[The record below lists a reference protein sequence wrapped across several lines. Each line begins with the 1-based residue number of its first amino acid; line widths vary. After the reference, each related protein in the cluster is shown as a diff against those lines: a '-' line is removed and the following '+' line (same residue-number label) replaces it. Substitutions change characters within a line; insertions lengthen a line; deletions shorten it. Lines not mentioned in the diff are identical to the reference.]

1 MYQRSKNPKP
11 NKMTPQSKHIYD
23 ILYSAGARLPL
34 LEKWLRDDIWS
45 PKRFSQLDPQDYLQS
60 GEKLVKNAEELILNA
75 SPGIYDEI
83 VAASE
88 SSPSLLAELMSPKTA
103 VVIFDGLSI
112 RELPLLERLA
122 ERTGYSIINAQYQ
135 YASLPSDT
143 ISYIEQRLVGKR
155 IGPSQLENRKE
166 FKEKNIFVR
175 HYDTLIRQY
184 EFSNNGSSL
193 LLWSS
198 FPDGTYMNFEARSSG
213 HFEAIVKQFDVA
225 WKNIVLSV
233 PRDYRII
240 ITSDH
245 GYIYLYAGYE
255 SELKPD
261 KALDILKNDRFRIFE
276 NDEEMPSECAEL
288 QIVSHKRVAM
298 LRGRIKNRPQG
309 PSGSKIFRHGG
320 MSLMEMLT
328 PYVELRYSN

>member
-1 MYQRSKNPKP
+1 MSSHRN
-11 NKMTPQSKHIYD
+11 HIYD

-34 LEKWLRDDIWS
+34 LEKWLRDEVWS
-45 PKRFSQLDPQDYLQS
+45 TKRFGELQPQEYLQS
-60 GEKLVKNAEELILNA
+60 GEKLVKTAEDLILNA
-75 SPGIYDEI
+75 APGIYDEL

-88 SSPSLLAELMSPKTA
+88 SSPSLLSELVPSKTA

-112 RELPLLERLA
+112 RELPLLEKLA
-122 ERTGYSIINAQYQ
+122 QRTEYSINTMKYG

-143 ISYIEQRLVGKR
+143 ISYVEQRLIGKR
-155 IGPSQLENRKE
+155 IGPSQLETRKE
-166 FKEKNIFVR
+166 FKEKNILVR

-198 FPDGTYMNFEARSSG
+198 FPDGTYMNFEAKSSG
-213 HFEAIVKQFDVA
+213 HFEAIIKQFDVA
-225 WKNIVLSV
+225 WKNIVLSI

-245 GYIYLYAGYE
+245 GYIYLHAGYE

-261 KALDILKNDRFRIFE
+261 KALDTLKNDRFRIFE

-288 QIVSHKRVAM
+288 QIFSQKRVAM

-309 PSGSKIFRHGG
+309 PSSNKIFRHGG

-328 PYVELRYSN
+328 PYVELRYSK

>member
-1 MYQRSKNPKP
+1 MSPHSKN
-11 NKMTPQSKHIYD
+11 IYN
-23 ILYSAGARLPL
+23 ILYSSGTRLPL
-34 LEKWLRDDIWS
+34 LEKWLCDDVWS
-45 PKRFSQLDPQDYLQS
+45 KKRFSQYEPQEYLQS
-60 GEKLVKNAEELILNA
+60 GEKIVKTAEELILNA
-75 SPGIYDEI
+75 AHGIYDEL

-88 SSPSLLAELMSPKTA
+88 SSPSLLSELASPKTA

-112 RELPLLERLA
+112 RELPLLEKLA
-122 ERTGYSIINAQYQ
+122 QKTGYSISTKQYG

-143 ISYIEQRLVGKR
+143 ISFVDQRLIGKR
-155 IGPSQLENRKE
+155 IGPSQLETRKE
-166 FKEKNIFVR
+166 FKEKNILVR

-198 FPDGTYMNFEARSSG
+198 FPDGTYMNFEAKSSG

-225 WKNIVLSV
+225 WKNIVLSI

-245 GYIYLYAGYE
+245 GYIYLHAGYE
-255 SELKPD
+255 SELKSD
-261 KALDILKNDRFRIFE
+261 KALEALKNDRFRIFTE
-276 NDEEMPSECAEL
+276 NEELPSECTEL
-288 QIVSHKRVAM
+288 QIIAHKRVAM

-309 PSGSKIFRHGG
+309 PSANKIFRHGG

-328 PYVELRYSN
+328 PYIQLRYSK